1 MSKTD
6 SYDALLTVCIEDL
19 YAAEVMLADTLP
31 DVARHANDP
40 ELAGLLERV
49 QHEANVAGAALA
61 ETGRHKGGAENLWMK
76 GICKDAV
83 RDTGS
88 IVLGPLLDA
97 AIVGAIRKA
106 KAAQIVS
113 YDTAIA
119 VAAVLGKKDIQA
131 NLQDIRGRAVAA
143 DERLSAHLPAAQ
155 PGSDALGK
163 SAQTSS

>member
-1 MSKTD
+1 MSKTG
-6 SYDALLTVCIEDL
+6 SYDALLTVCIQDL
-19 YAAEVMLADTLP
+19 HAGEKMLSGCLPRVAE
-31 DVARHANDP
+31 HANDP
-40 ELAGLLERV
+40 ALAVLLATLRD
-49 QHEANVAGAALA
+49 EAVAAAAALA
-61 ETGRHKGGAENLWMK
+61 DTGRHEGGAKNLWMD

-88 IVLGPLLDA
+88 IEPGVLLDA

-113 YDTAIA
+113 YETTVAVAGLLEKENVHGALTAIREQA
-119 VAAVLGKKDIQA
+119 V
-131 NLQDIRGRAVAA
+131 RADA
-143 DERLSAHLPAAQ
+143 RLAAHLPGCQ